1 MKKKLIIKTFTSFLK
16 KNNVYDLYLT
26 NLMNYN
32 EQETDSIDFII
43 NCLNRTPEDL
53 ILDAFPW
60 YSLPTQKKSWGALH
74 KEWSSLLSKKK
85 LI

>member
-1 MKKKLIIKTFTSFLK
+1 MKKKLIIKTFTRFLK
-16 KNNVYDLYLT
+16 KNDVYDLYLT

-43 NCLNRTPEDL
+43 NCVKRTPADL
-53 ILDAFPW
+53 ILGAFPW
-60 YSLPTQKKSWGALH
+60 CSLPTQKKTWGVLH
-74 KEWSSLLSKKK
+74 KEWHSLLSKKN